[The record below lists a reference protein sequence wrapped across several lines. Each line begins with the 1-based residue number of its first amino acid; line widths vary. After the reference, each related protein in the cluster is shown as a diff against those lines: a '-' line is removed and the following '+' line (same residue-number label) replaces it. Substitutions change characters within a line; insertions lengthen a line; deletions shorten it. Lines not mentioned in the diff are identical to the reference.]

1 MATIRLYF
9 TSIDKSIYGKY
20 KGITDKEEYTIGFA
34 LPEDYNIGTEDQI
47 ALESEYHKL
56 TNGGHMTTV
65 ELSSKNQGKF
75 ESFEK
80 VVKQMKDMG
89 IGLGKIIIK

>member
-1 MATIRLYF
+1 MTI
-9 TSIDKSIYGKY
+9 
-20 KGITDKEEYTIGFA
+20 
-34 LPEDYNIGTEDQI
+34 
-47 ALESEYHKL
+47 
-56 TNGGHMTTV
+56 V
-65 ELSSKNQGKF
+65 ELSSKNQGKI